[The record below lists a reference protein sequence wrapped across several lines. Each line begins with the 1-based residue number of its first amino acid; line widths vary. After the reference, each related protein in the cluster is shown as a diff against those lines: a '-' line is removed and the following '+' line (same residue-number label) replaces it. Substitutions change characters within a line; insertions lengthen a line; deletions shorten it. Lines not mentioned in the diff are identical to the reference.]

1 MRNLACSGGIPFNT
15 LVRAN
20 GVPPFNEKKK
30 RLCMTCIEG
39 RASLIKI
46 KAGFYIKEMILIIT
60 MGRGLP
66 GKTKRNQ
73 KNEKIQKIA
82 VK

>member
-1 MRNLACSGGIPFNT
+1 MI
-15 LVRAN
+15 
-20 GVPPFNEKKK
+20 
-30 RLCMTCIEG
+30 CIG
-39 RASLIKI
+39 WHTSLIKI
-46 KAGFYIKEMILIIT
+46 KAGFYIKKIILIIS
-60 MGRGLP
+60 MRRGVP

>member
-1 MRNLACSGGIPFNT
+1 MI
-15 LVRAN
+15 
-20 GVPPFNEKKK
+20 
-30 RLCMTCIEG
+30 CIEG

-46 KAGFYIKEMILIIT
+46 KAGFYIKKIILIIT
-60 MGRGLP
+60 MGRGLT

>member
-1 MRNLACSGGIPFNT
+1 MI
-15 LVRAN
+15 
-20 GVPPFNEKKK
+20 
-30 RLCMTCIEG
+30 CIG
-39 RASLIKI
+39 WYTSLINI
-46 KAGFYIKEMILIIT
+46 KAGFYIKKIILIIT
-60 MGRGLP
+60 MRTGVL